1 MGAKKVDSISCPNQ
15 MRKYGIYVDE
25 RPRIL
30 FPDIESAQSIIAD
43 EITLPL
49 LLKGP
54 LAYLPI
60 RRPTKYEVQDTN
72 LQHIVLTSPH
82 GWDPY
87 GVDCFSSTDNTQ
99 NLYQSCQV
107 STFLSRPLHQLN
119 ILYTT
124 KHRSITPEDLMS
136 RWGIGLETSR
146 RTLRSTYQEYTRSA
160 DNLTRRFKTARV
172 HSRYRQLTGPYSQ
185 FYMDT

>member
-15 MRKYGIYVDE
+15 MRNYGIYVDE
-25 RPRIL
+25 CPRIL
-30 FPDIESAQSIIAD
+30 FPDIESAQSLIAD

-60 RRPTKYEVQDTN
+60 RRPTKHEVQDTN

-87 GVDCFSSTDNTQ
+87 GVDCFSSTNDTR
-99 NLYQSCQV
+99 NLYRGCQV

-119 ILYTT
+119 LLNTT

-136 RWGIGLETSR
+136 R
-146 RTLRSTYQEYTRSA
+146 
-160 DNLTRRFKTARV
+160 
-172 HSRYRQLTGPYSQ
+172 
-185 FYMDT
+185 